1 MRKILFIIP
10 FFLWTCGGGSSPT
23 SSNDNDGD
31 DGDDGNSGI
40 GPITI
45 GIAIS
50 LPQGYEVKEAYDG
63 GYIIAA
69 GSFGTSNENMY
80 LIKTDASGNEEWSKS
95 FGEEG
100 TQQYGKSV
108 QPTSDGG
115 YIIAGNTEAGGYHE
129 DWDFYVVKTDASGNE
144 EWSKSF
150 GKDLPDAHE
159 RVKSIR
165 TTYDG
170 GYIIL
175 GNAGCFCNGYSD
187 FDMYIVKIN
196 ASGNE
201 QWNRIYEDVGF
212 LEESIEATSDGGYII
227 SGYQNSRMTL
237 FKIDASGNE
246 EWTQSYEGRGRGNDV
261 QITSDG
267 GYIMTGSTDDDVNSN
282 KWDGYLVKTDASGNE
297 EWSKSFRKSAGL
309 SDWFNSVKET
319 SDGGYITV
327 GYTTTPGP
335 YYDMYVVKT
344 DASGNEMWSRTFG
357 GSRDDGAYSVDTTS
371 DGGFIIMG
379 ETTSYTLTGRKIYLV
394 KIDSEGNQIF

>member
-80 LIKTDASGNEEWSKS
+80 LI
-95 FGEEG
+95 
-100 TQQYGKSV
+100 
-108 QPTSDGG
+108 
-115 YIIAGNTEAGGYHE
+115 
-129 DWDFYVVKTDASGNE
+129 
-144 EWSKSF
+144 
-150 GKDLPDAHE
+150 
-159 RVKSIR
+159 
-165 TTYDG
+165 
-170 GYIIL
+170 
-175 GNAGCFCNGYSD
+175 
-187 FDMYIVKIN
+187 
-196 ASGNE
+196 
-201 QWNRIYEDVGF
+201 
-212 LEESIEATSDGGYII
+212 
-227 SGYQNSRMTL
+227 
-237 FKIDASGNE
+237 
-246 EWTQSYEGRGRGNDV
+246 
-261 QITSDG
+261 
-267 GYIMTGSTDDDVNSN
+267 
-282 KWDGYLVKTDASGNE
+282 KTDASGNE